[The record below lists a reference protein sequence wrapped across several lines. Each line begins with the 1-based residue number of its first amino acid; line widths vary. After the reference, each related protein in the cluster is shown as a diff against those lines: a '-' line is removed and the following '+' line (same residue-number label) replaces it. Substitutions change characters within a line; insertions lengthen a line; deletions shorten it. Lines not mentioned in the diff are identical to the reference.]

1 MLLKLLLV
9 IELLHALPIYALP
22 VSGNVRCNHHKIGHP
37 PHGIGRHSHSQNGH
51 CLRKRGFADDAS
63 KTTDIRYGFN
73 AARPSILPLP
83 RQDPVMMPPH
93 SPQVEMYP
101 PLGSDCRCNHP
112 PRQNVYPPRAPQPPS
127 HVAAS
132 GSHQPPQI
140 ITGDHGLGR
149 TTPDQRPPHYLP
161 LEPFTTN
168 EKAHDLALRAIKAKA
183 ELTEK
188 MKEKAAE
195 LKEDI
200 KTGLSNLHVEEERNK
215 NRPHRHHPNSR
226 RPASR
231 ANRRDSDSDSDS
243 ESKERR
249 RRNAKY
255 IREQVQNIGTDIAT
269 GAYGEQL
276 AEQIAEH
283 GDQPITSESCS
294 PEDVVEFLFRPFVAL
309 FKGLTDCGEGCG
321 KCATSCGKCC
331 GKCCSEECC
340 TGCLDDLEKLFN

>member
-51 CLRKRGFADDAS
+51 CLRKRGFLMMHRRLLKLDMV
-63 KTTDIRYGFN
+63 RFN

-215 NRPHRHHPNSR
+215 N
-226 RPASR
+226 
-231 ANRRDSDSDSDS
+231 
-243 ESKERR
+243 
-249 RRNAKY
+249 
-255 IREQVQNIGTDIAT
+255 Q
-269 GAYGEQL
+269 
-276 AEQIAEH
+276 QIAEH